1 MSRGEACRWAGG
13 ASWRVGGVGG
23 RGRRGKGVGSGNGG
37 RKGERRE
44 DSPVRHGFASW
55 GPGCRGK
62 RDEGWA
68 EGKLAS
74 PQGPGGRIGKEE
86 GAPSRGGARKQEQT
100 DRRCI
105 YMQDLAGWKMVHRI
119 YMSADEVSWGPVP
132 QWRLELG
139 PGLGVGA

>member
-1 MSRGEACRWAGG
+1 LAGG
-13 ASWRVGGVGG
+13 RSWREGAAREGGWKCDWREKG
-23 RGRRGKGVGSGNGG
+23 RAARGFAS
-37 RKGERRE
+37 
-44 DSPVRHGFASW
+44 SPVRHGLASW